1 MKSPDLIS
9 SAYVSRPAG
18 QSRTEACSEGCAGF
32 RRLPQE
38 GWSDYG
44 LCKNPRS
51 PRYGSP
57 VRIGRDCPYSLA
69 LSPSRPD

>member
-9 SAYVSRPAG
+9 SAFVGRPAHLL
-18 QSRTEACSEGCAGF
+18 RTEACSEGCAGF

-51 PRYGSP
+51 PRFGSP

-69 LSPSRPD
+69 LAHSRPA